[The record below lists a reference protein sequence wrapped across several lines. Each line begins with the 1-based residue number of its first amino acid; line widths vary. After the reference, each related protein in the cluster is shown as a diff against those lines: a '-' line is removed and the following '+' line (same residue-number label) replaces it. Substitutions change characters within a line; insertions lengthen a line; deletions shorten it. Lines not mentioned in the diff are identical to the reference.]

1 MTFMEYMY
9 ALEHTKFLNSS
20 VYIIPAFN
28 LVHLLSMAMF
38 LGALW
43 MVDLRL
49 LGGALTRRPIAEVA
63 RNAQP
68 WLLGGFLGLFATGI
82 PAFMQTASGQVK
94 NPVFHTKMAVL
105 LVALIFT
112 FVVRRKL
119 TQADEARV
127 SPIWFKLAA
136 VVSICLWVTVATAAR
151 LIMLL

>member
-1 MTFMEYMY
+1 MTFIEYMY
-9 ALEHTKFLNSS
+9 TLERTKFLNSS
-20 VYIIPAFN
+20 IYIIPAFN

-49 LGGALTRRPIAEVA
+49 LGGVLPRRPLAEVA
-63 RNAQP
+63 RDAHP
-68 WLLGGFLGLFATGI
+68 WLLGGFLGLVATGI
-82 PAFMQTASGQVK
+82 PAFMQTASAQVM

-105 LVALIFT
+105 LVATIFT
-112 FVVRRKL
+112 FVVRRRL

-136 VVSICLWVTVATAAR
+136 LVSICLWVTVATSAR